1 MDGKSGGFMHHR
13 SCITDE
19 CLDLAPRRRVIL
31 EVSSAAAGRVC
42 QAAKMLQ
49 AC

>member
-1 MDGKSGGFMHHR
+1 MESLVD
-13 SCITDE
+13 SCIIVAASRMNV
-19 CLDLAPRRRVIL
+19 LIWRRRVIL